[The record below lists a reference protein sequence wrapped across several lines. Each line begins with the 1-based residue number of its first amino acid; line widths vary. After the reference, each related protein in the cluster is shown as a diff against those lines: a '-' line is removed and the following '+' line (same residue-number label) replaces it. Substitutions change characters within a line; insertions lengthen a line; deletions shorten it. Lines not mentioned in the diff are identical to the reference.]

1 MKTKTKTNKQTNKQK
16 QRGEGTENLG
26 AGCQLQEEQQMLNEY
41 RRRTQM
47 LAYQCL
53 RQA

>member
-1 MKTKTKTNKQTNKQK
+1 MARKTEK
-16 QRGEGTENLG
+16 GEGTENLG

-47 LAYQCL
+47 PACQCL